1 MTENYNGLDKIKDTN
16 IQNFKNELHKGIV
29 EFKYKKKDGSIRDAK
44 GTLNINIMGNENAP
58 TSSGHNVSDT
68 NIRYYDLNSNGWRS
82 FIYNNLLEWNKI

>member
-1 MTENYNGLDKIKDTN
+1 MTGTGNILGKIKDTD
-16 IQNFKNELHKGIV
+16 IQNFKNALHKGIV

-44 GTLNINIMGNENAP
+44 GTLNIDVMGNENAP
-58 TSSGHNVSDT
+58 TGSGHNVSDA